1 MATRFC
7 HHVCPRNCYN
17 TCGLLSTAT
26 AAQADLYVQ
35 IQPGSDGALAAGLAR
50 YLWEKGLVDT
60 HYLANHVRGWEEW
73 QDYLAGLD
81 PEEISATTGVP
92 RDLMARLAEEYATSS
107 PAVILLGLGLQ
118 RHINGGQNVRAI
130 SALAAMTGNLGREG
144 GGIYYASTG
153 HSELFTS
160 TWSEWI
166 QPEGKVRE
174 LPAYDLAGALQRVQ
188 DPPVKIMV
196 TASAN
201 PVVQNAAS
209 EELQRTLAAMVEMSR
224 SRMAQETERHYRNE
238 FIQDILYNNLPNR
251 DAVVNRGRLW
261 GWDLTRPHLL
271 VVMEL
276 DGRNNQGC
284 RKTVWEQWHQ
294 LLRFHLGRQAPEAIL
309 ADRSDQLIIL
319 IPLRLTET
327 GINKSI
333 IINLVKSLQKITT
346 SHLAGTTFSA
356 GVGRFYENVADL
368 YRAYQEAK
376 VALEVSRLLRRRAA
390 LTFFDELGVLRL
402 IFNQGEQELE
412 DYYEETLGPVVKY
425 DTEHNTN
432 LVETLAVFLFAS
444 GDHNR
449 AAENMFIHVNTL
461 RYRLKKIE
469 EILSQDLRQLE
480 VLVNLYTALQVKV
493 MLGR

>member
-1 MATRFC
+1 MDQQKWCQFMEIAAEGRGLTQVARLLGEVSGLPAV
-7 HHVCPRNCYN
+7 VCDLTLRLLAFQLPAESNYN
-17 TCGLLSTAT
+17 FG
-26 AAQADLYVQ
+26 
-35 IQPGSDGALAAGLAR
+35 
-50 YLWEKGLVDT
+50 
-60 HYLANHVRGWEEW
+60 
-73 QDYLAGLD
+73 DYLPLD
-81 PEEISATTGVP
+81 LPFQAERQGEFYLGELKEPAIPYFMVP
-92 RDLMARLAEEYATSS
+92 
-107 PAVILLGLGLQ
+107 I
-118 RHINGGQNVRAI
+118 
-130 SALAAMTGNLGREG
+130 GREPRYG
-144 GGIYYASTG
+144 Y
-153 HSELFTS
+153 LFLL
-160 TWSEWI
+160 EI
-166 QPEGKVRE
+166 
-174 LPAYDLAGALQRVQ
+174 GADWQVYQEPLR
-188 DPPVKIMV
+188 
-196 TASAN
+196 
-201 PVVQNAAS
+201 AAA
-209 EELQRTLAAMVEMSR
+209 LAAMVEMSR